1 MPTELARPPRAFVYE
16 DLGGMPDD
24 GYRREII
31 DGNLHVSPAPAGGHQ
46 RVSMVLA
53 TILFA
58 AESPE
63 TLVLPAPCD
72 WRLPDGG
79 SVEPDVMV
87 VRRGDFDPDGPVPAT
102 AVPVLVVEVVSPS
115 SEVQDRAVK
124 RELYERLGVPAYWIV
139 DPKVLV
145 LEALRLVDGRYQ
157 TEAEVAGGATFVTD
171 WPFPMSVV
179 PAELMG

>member
-1 MPTELARPPRAFVYE
+1 
-16 DLGGMPDD
+16 
-24 GYRREII
+24 I

-58 AESPE
+58 AETPG
-63 TLVLPAPCD
+63 TMVLPAPCD

-79 SVEPDVMV
+79 SVEPDLMV

-115 SEVQDRAVK
+115 SEVQDRTVK

-145 LEALRLVDGRYQ
+145 LEALRLAGAGYEL
-157 TEAEVAGGATFVTD
+157 EAEVAGEAVFATD
-171 WPFPMSVV
+171 WPFPVRVV